1 MICNCNEKCLM
12 ITKIVLSKDDI
23 PTKVELYKCNR
34 LRIDGV
40 KKQPCNFNKEVYIED
55 VLLSKIKLLNEEEY
69 DYECK
74 KLKVNY
80 RNKFDQLLKTY
91 NMYDSTN
98 YYGKLNYYLQRL
110 GHRAHD
116 PPSESYEELLC
127 RVSKKPT
134 KIKSKIYTD
143 KVSELSQAIGE
154 YDYDIDD
161 ENEIFDNIEKKIK
174 PFEFTEDPYIKNILS
189 STKNKKVSTKNNR
202 LKLTVNKDV
211 TNKDVTNKDVT
222 NKDVTNNDVTNNELL
237 LEDID
242 EDDEEELNITD
253 DDDNDNEEGD
263 EVKKDCVKDNEF
275 DVENYSDDNDLDED
289 YEDFSD

>member
-1 MICNCNEKCLM
+1 M

-80 RNKFDQLLKTY
+80 RNKFDKLLKTY

-110 GHRAHD
+110 GYRAHD

-161 ENEIFDNIEKKIK
+161 ENELFDNIEKKIK

-202 LKLTVNKDV
+202 VKLTV
-211 TNKDVTNKDVT
+211 

-237 LEDID
+237 LLLLEDID
-242 EDDEEELNITD
+242 EDDEEELNISD
-253 DDDNDNEEGD
+253 DDDNENEEGE
-263 EVKKDCVKDNEF
+263 EVKKECVKDNEF

>member
-80 RNKFDQLLKTY
+80 RNKFDKLLKTY

-110 GHRAHD
+110 GYRAHD

-134 KIKSKIYTD
+134 KIKSKIYID

-161 ENEIFDNIEKKIK
+161 ENELFDNIEKKIK

-189 STKNKKVSTKNNR
+189 STKNKKVSTKNKKVSTKNNR
-202 LKLTVNKDV
+202 VKLTV
-211 TNKDVTNKDVT
+211 

-237 LEDID
+237 LLLLEDID
-242 EDDEEELNITD
+242 EDDEEELNISD
-253 DDDNDNEEGD
+253 DDDNENEEGE
-263 EVKKDCVKDNEF
+263 EVKKECVKDNEF